1 MIPFGEKKKFEEI
14 IYDIDGL
21 DRDGFNKELF
31 AMEGIDKHASNR
43 KKKGLMIKEKLN
55 KHREKILEK
64 LLRERQIQ
72 KPLRKIEKLCF
83 LGTK

>member
-1 MIPFGEKKKFEEI
+1 MIPFGEKNNFEEI

-43 KKKGLMIKEKLN
+43 KKEVINDQGKFK
-55 KHREKILEK
+55 
-64 LLRERQIQ
+64 QAQ
-72 KPLRKIEKLCF
+72 RKDP
-83 LGTK
+83 